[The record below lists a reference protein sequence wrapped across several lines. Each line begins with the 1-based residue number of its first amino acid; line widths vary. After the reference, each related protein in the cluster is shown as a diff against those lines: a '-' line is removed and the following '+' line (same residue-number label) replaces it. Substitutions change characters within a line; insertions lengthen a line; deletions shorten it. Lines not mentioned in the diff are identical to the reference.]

1 MWKIVEE
8 IGDTYFGE
16 KKIMIEEDIGRVVT
30 ERGMGLALFGP
41 ELEL

>member
-1 MWKIVEE
+1 MEE